1 MADPLSIAA
10 SIAGLLTL
18 GVQVSTG
25 LAQIISDAKAADS
38 LLTELTTDILILG
51 EVLASV
57 GALSTWRETTS
68 DHLLPTTLERCHGS
82 LKELQAIIV
91 TVQESAAKGGLQK
104 RWMQIFW
111 SSKQKDIAAISAK
124 IFEHKSTLQLTLQ
137 LQNA

>member
-57 GALSTWRETTS
+57 GALTAWRETTS

-104 RWMQIFW
+104 RWMQVFW
-111 SSKQKDIAAISAK
+111 SSKQKEIAVISGKISA
-124 IFEHKSTLQLTLQ
+124 HKSTLQLTLQ